1 MCLQDVVVTLQDV
14 GGMGGPNRGPEKGC
28 IRAIICYWEDQSAC
42 MGGGDGGYMVQG
54 RIGSHWGMCEC
65 ISVNACTN
73 ECRMLTPSGAE
84 LQTAVELGGR
94 YRRRMI
100 SMVSGALGSSTRTCD
115 FGGEAEVQ
123 GKPGRPAAL
132 ACLHG

>member
-1 MCLQDVVVTLQDV
+1 
-14 GGMGGPNRGPEKGC
+14 
-28 IRAIICYWEDQSAC
+28 
-42 MGGGDGGYMVQG
+42 MVQG

-84 LQTAVELGGR
+84 LQTAVELASAGR
-94 YRRRMI
+94 HESASHDEHGI
-100 SMVSGALGSSTRTCD
+100 GALGISTRTCNSW
-115 FGGEAEVQ
+115 GETQQAQ